1 MEQLRVVK
9 VSEGSKCEN
18 QVDSLQSVPV
28 VINFNETK
36 TDSVEETTT
45 VDDPNSQTN
54 NSQTNNSQEIKS
66 IPTQS
71 TENSEDDEIKNL
83 DTENAIPTSETQGTI
98 YKTEMII
105 KNVHAT
111 ISPEKS
117 STTTD
122 VVAGHDTVN

>member
-54 NSQTNNSQEIKS
+54 NSQEIKS

-71 TENSEDDEIKNL
+71 TENSEDDEINNL

>member
-9 VSEGSKCEN
+9 VLEGSKGEN
-18 QVDSLQSVPV
+18 QVDLLQSVPV
-28 VINFNETK
+28 VINFDETK
-36 TDSVEETTT
+36 TDPVEETTI
-45 VDDPNSQTN
+45 VEGPNSK
-54 NSQTNNSQEIKS
+54 TNNSQEIKS
-66 IPTQS
+66 IPRLS
-71 TENSEDDEIKNL
+71 TENSEDDEINNL

-122 VVAGHDTVN
+122 VVESHDTVN

>member
-1 MEQLRVVK
+1 LEQLRVVK
-9 VSEGSKCEN
+9 VLEGSKGEN
-18 QVDSLQSVPV
+18 QVDLLQSVPV
-28 VINFNETK
+28 VINFDETK
-36 TDSVEETTT
+36 TDPVEETTI
-45 VDDPNSQTN
+45 VEGPNSK
-54 NSQTNNSQEIKS
+54 TNNSQEIKS
-66 IPTQS
+66 IPRLS
-71 TENSEDDEIKNL
+71 TENSEDDEINNL

-122 VVAGHDTVN
+122 VVESHDTVN